1 MRIFWIVYGVLL
13 LLCEALFILRVQAVW
28 RVFMR
33 IKKSYALAPEAIA
46 DGHRQRETRSELRP
60 ALLRCRTELLS
71 WAAIA
76 VVTGYAVADCVVFNI
91 MR

>member
-1 MRIFWIVYGVLL
+1 MKIFWTVYGVIL
-13 LLCEALFILRVQAVW
+13 LLCETLFILRVQAVW
-28 RVFMR
+28 RAFR
-33 IKKSYALAPEAIA
+33 DLKKSYALAPEKVT

-60 ALLRCRTELLS
+60 ALQRCRTELLS

-76 VVTGYAVADCVVFNI
+76 AVTGYAVVDCFVFYI